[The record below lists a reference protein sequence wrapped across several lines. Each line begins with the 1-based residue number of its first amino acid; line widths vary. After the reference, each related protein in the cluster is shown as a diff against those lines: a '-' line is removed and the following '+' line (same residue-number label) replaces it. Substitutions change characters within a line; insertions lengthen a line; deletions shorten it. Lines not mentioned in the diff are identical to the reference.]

1 MSNLSACCKQLARLL
16 FFSLQVAASYVNLG
30 GLLKALGRQREAL
43 PYFMKALDIRERA
56 FGPEH
61 PDVSGAQLCL
71 AELLKDLG
79 RWGASC
85 KWLSRALHGNSVLTA
100 QDLGAICMA
109 AQCLTDLMLE

>member
-1 MSNLSACCKQLARLL
+1 MLL
-16 FFSLQVAASYVNLG
+16 LPSLQVAASYVNLG

-79 RWGASC
+79 RWMLPASGFVP
-85 KWLSRALHGNSVLTA
+85 LAF
-100 QDLGAICMA
+100 CMA
-109 AQCLTDLMLE
+109 TQC

>member
-1 MSNLSACCKQLARLL
+1 MLHSSTRAIWVPRLL
-16 FFSLQVAASYVNLG
+16 VSPLQVAASYVNLG

-79 RWGASC
+79 RW
-85 KWLSRALHGNSVLTA
+85 
-100 QDLGAICMA
+100 DA
-109 AQCLTDLMLE
+109 ACLWMVACCILRGI

>member
-1 MSNLSACCKQLARLL
+1 M
-16 FFSLQVAASYVNLG
+16 AASYVNLG

-79 RWGASC
+79 RWAAADTQ
-85 KWLSRALHGNSVLTA
+85 LSTSRILHGDSVLTA
-100 QDLGAICMA
+100 QHLGATCIARQCLADLGLERSGQMGSA
-109 AQCLTDLMLE
+109 AYRLCCLQ